1 MRERCAG
8 AVAIMDLALQ
18 MGLPSSR
25 LPGFILGVF
34 EWDDKELGLDASS
47 TPSFDI
53 VEDRTPGCRSGK

>member
-25 LPGFILGVF
+25 LPGFLRHVF
-34 EWDDKELGLDASS
+34 EWDDKELGPDASS

-53 VEDRTPGCRSGK
+53 VRDRLPGRRSGK